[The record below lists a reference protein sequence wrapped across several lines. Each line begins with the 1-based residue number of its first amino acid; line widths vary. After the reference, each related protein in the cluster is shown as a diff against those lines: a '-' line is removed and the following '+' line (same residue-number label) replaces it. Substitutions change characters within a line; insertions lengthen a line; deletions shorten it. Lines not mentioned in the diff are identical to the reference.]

1 VTAISS
7 LENQNSLPI
16 LEGTDFRLRPLRLG
30 DEAAL
35 FEYLSQPGVIEH
47 TSIPVPTLES
57 LTASV
62 QRDIT
67 AYANS
72 TSFRFAV
79 AAADDRLIG
88 ICGFNNWSPA
98 HRHAELAYELAP
110 QYWGQ
115 GVMRRAVVT
124 VLTWGFSE
132 LGLNRVH
139 AFVMTSNHRSIGL
152 LEGCGFSSEG
162 TLRQYRI
169 ARGEPKDFHLY
180 ALLAQD
186 FARTAHG
193 AP

>member
-1 VTAISS
+1 MVTDTTTVAD
-7 LENQNSLPI
+7 QKCLPI
-16 LEGTDFRLRPLRLG
+16 LPSEDFRLRPLRLG

-35 FEYLSQPGVIEH
+35 LEYLCQPAVIEH
-47 TSIPVPTLES
+47 TSIPAPTLAS
-57 LTASV
+57 LTASL

-67 AYANS
+67 AYAKG

-79 AAADDRLIG
+79 VTSDDRLIG
-88 ICGFNNWSPA
+88 ICGFNSWSPD

-110 QYWGQ
+110 QYWGR

-124 VLTWGFSE
+124 ILTWGLSE

-152 LEGCGFSSEG
+152 LERCGFSREG

-180 ALLAQD
+180 ALLAQGPD
-186 FARTAHG
+186 RAGF
-193 AP
+193 